1 MQSLLPPQVDAHLVE
16 LVKAQYLDPVLDD
29 MERRADAHGFPIV
42 GRAVGRFLE
51 LQARMIGA
59 RRVVELGSGFGYSA
73 YWFAGAV
80 GAGGEVV
87 CTDTDPANAVLAEA
101 YLRRADRW
109 APVRYHVGDALEGL
123 ATVDG
128 EVDVISCDIDKE
140 GYPAAWAAAAER
152 LRVGGLFLCDNVLWD
167 GRVAGLTPA
176 GRGRPSAARRDA
188 DRPDDEPGRPVDEAA
203 GSDDRPARPDDEPA
217 LLVDETARPDDPGR
231 AAATA
236 AIVAMTREVAQD
248 PRYVSAINPIRD
260 GVLVALRV
268 A

>member
-1 MQSLLPPQVDAHLVE
+1 VQSLLPIEVDAHLTE
-16 LVKAQYLDPVLDD
+16 LVKAGHVDPVLDE
-29 MERRADAHGFPIV
+29 MERRAEAADFPIV

-73 YWFAGAV
+73 YWFSRAV
-80 GAGGEVV
+80 GENGEVV
-87 CTDTDPANAVLAEA
+87 CTDSDPDNARLAEG
-101 YLRRADRW
+101 YLRRAGRW
-109 APVRYHVGDALEGL
+109 DPVRYHVGDALEGL

-128 EVDVISCDIDKE
+128 EVDVVYCDIDKD

-167 GRVAGLTPA
+167 GRVAGLQ
-176 GRGRPSAARRDA
+176 PSDHADGHAAARQGDH
-188 DRPDDEPGRPVDEAA
+188 AA
-203 GSDDRPARPDDEPA
+203 GGAAGDAAARQGDHATGEDR
-217 LLVDETARPDDPGR
+217 R
-231 AAATA
+231 AAVTG

-268 A
+268 R

>member
-1 MQSLLPPQVDAHLVE
+1 MQSLLPPEIDAHLTE
-16 LVKAQYLDPVLDD
+16 LVKAQHLDPVLDD

-51 LQARMIGA
+51 LQARSIGA

-80 GAGGEVV
+80 GSDGEVV
-87 CTDTDPANAVLAEA
+87 CTDTDPANAALAEA

-109 APVRYHVGDALEGL
+109 APVRYLVGDALEGL
-123 ATVDG
+123 DTVEG
-128 EVDVISCDIDKE
+128 EVDVVYCDIDKD

-152 LRVGGLFLCDNVLWD
+152 LRVGGMFLCDNVLWD
-167 GRVAGLTPA
+167 GRVAGLTAPTGPGTPTGPA
-176 GRGRPSAARRDA
+176 P
-188 DRPDDEPGRPVDEAA
+188 
-203 GSDDRPARPDDEPA
+203 
-217 LLVDETARPDDPGR
+217 DPGR
-231 AAATA
+231 DAVTA

-248 PRYVSAINPIRD
+248 PRYISAINPVRD

-268 A
+268 R

>member
-1 MQSLLPPQVDAHLVE
+1 VQSLLPMEVDAHLTE
-16 LVKAQYLDPVLDD
+16 LVKAGHVDPVLDE
-29 MERRADAHGFPIV
+29 MERRAEAAGFPIV

-73 YWFAGAV
+73 YWFSRAV
-80 GAGGEVV
+80 GEDGEVV
-87 CTDTDPANAVLAEA
+87 CTDSDLDNARLAEG
-101 YLRRADRW
+101 YLRRAGRW
-109 APVRYHVGDALEGL
+109 DPVRYHVGDALEGL
-123 ATVDG
+123 AAVDG
-128 EVDVISCDIDKE
+128 EVDVVYCDIDKD

-167 GRVAGLTPA
+167 GRVAGLQ
-176 GRGRPSAARRDA
+176 PSDH
-188 DRPDDEPGRPVDEAA
+188 AA
-203 GSDDRPARPDDEPA
+203 GDQGEHATGEDR
-217 LLVDETARPDDPGR
+217 R
-231 AAATA
+231 AAVTG

-268 A
+268 R